1 MLDDEGTLTPGTVIG
16 GEYEVV
22 RELARGGMGALY
34 VARHRGSDQLRAL
47 KTMHARYVTDPMMR
61 ARFAREARVSAQ
73 VASDHAVEVFGAG
86 VDDTLNIPWMA
97 MELLDG
103 EDLSRLVERR
113 GPMSPA
119 ETAAVMAQLGH
130 CLGAAHRAGI
140 VHRDLKP
147 ANVFLAVSRRQG
159 DAFTVK
165 VLDFG
170 IAKFLNLAT
179 GNATTSSIGS
189 PLWMAPGQTNP
200 ETPISPAT
208 DVWALA
214 LLAFFLL
221 TGRVFWMTPTYA
233 NANVAALLGELLML
247 PLPSASARAAELG
260 VDGRIPGAF
269 DEWFA
274 RCLSRDAAARFADAS
289 AAVPPLVALLQRA
302 ASAPV
307 VAPAP
312 TRPDVHVPPTVAM
325 PVVTPAGPATQAPV
339 APAAPTRSRPATVAV
354 VGVAALLTVALAAAG
369 VSAFR
374 HAHGDRHPV
383 AVAHPVAAHPVAAH
397 PVAAPPVAAAPV
409 AAAPPPPPPAP
420 SVVPPTLPPVVAPS
434 RSRRSGER
442 ASRGAPTPAPAVF
455 TLPSL
460 APPSDDDRARRR
472 RRRERRDDHPG
483 SPFGVF
489 RPLH

>member
-1 MLDDEGTLTPGTVIG
+1 MLDDEGALTPGTIIG

-47 KTMHARYVTDPMMR
+47 KTMHARYVTDPTMR

-86 VDDTLNIPWMA
+86 VDDALHIPWMA

-103 EDLSRLVERR
+103 EDLAHLVKRR
-113 GPMSPA
+113 GAMSAA
-119 ETAAVMAQLGH
+119 ETATVMAQLGH

-147 ANVFLAVSRRQG
+147 ANVFVAVSRRQG

-179 GNATTSSIGS
+179 ANATTSSIGS
-189 PLWMAPGQTNP
+189 PLWMAPEQTNP
-200 ETPISPAT
+200 ETPASPAT
-208 DVWALA
+208 DVWSLG

-233 NANVAALLGELLML
+233 NANVAALMGELLVL
-247 PLPSASARAAELG
+247 PLPSASARAAALG
-260 VDGRIPGAF
+260 ADGSIPPGF

-274 RCLSRDAAARFADAS
+274 RCLSRDASARFADAS
-289 AAVPPLVALLQRA
+289 AAVPPLVALLQRSA
-302 ASAPV
+302 AP
-307 VAPAP
+307 P
-312 TRPDVHVPPTVAM
+312 TRPDAHVPPTVAM
-325 PVVTPAGPATQAPV
+325 PAMTLTGPALAAPPAPV
-339 APAAPTRSRPATVAV
+339 APPAVPVRSRRASVAV
-354 VGVAALLTVALAAAG
+354 VCLAALLTVAFAVAG
-369 VSAFR
+369 VSVFR
-374 HAHGDRHPV
+374 HFNADRHPA
-383 AVAHPVAAHPVAAH
+383 AVAAPPAVAPVVARPIAAAPPPAPVAR
-397 PVAAPPVAAAPV
+397 PVAAPPVAAPPV
-409 AAAPPPPPPAP
+409 AA
-420 SVVPPTLPPVVAPS
+420 PPVAAEAPS
-434 RSRRSGER
+434 RSRRASER
-442 ASRGAPTPAPAVF
+442 AAPVF
-455 TLPSL
+455 VLPSL
-460 APPSDDDRARRR
+460 APPSDDDRDRRR
-472 RRRERRDDHPG
+472 RRRERRGGDPR

-489 RPLH
+489 RQVR